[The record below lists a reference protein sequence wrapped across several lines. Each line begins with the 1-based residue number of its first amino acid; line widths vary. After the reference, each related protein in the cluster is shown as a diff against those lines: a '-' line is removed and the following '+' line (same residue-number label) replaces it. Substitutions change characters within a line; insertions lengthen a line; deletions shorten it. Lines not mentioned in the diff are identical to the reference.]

1 MENHDT
7 RKRQR
12 APLVYLLDAAYA
24 LAAMGIVY
32 QLGGTSALVILVY
45 AYSVS
50 VVIFLLILVALSYWD
65 LHDNDLF

>member
-7 RKRQR
+7 PKRQR
-12 APLVYLLDAAYA
+12 APLVYLIDAAYA